1 MNVYF
6 LGIAGAGMS
15 ALATLM
21 ASEGHRVS
29 GSDGAVYPPVSA
41 YLERLGVPFYRGF
54 DAAHV
59 PGDLDLAIV
68 GSSAALDLAT
78 NPELAELSRRGVP
91 QLSFAEYLGRY
102 SKERRTAVIA
112 GSFGK
117 STLTALCAVLLDEA
131 GLDPG
136 YFIGAVPL
144 DLATTGHA
152 GTDPWS
158 PARGRRIHRQSR
170 GPALEVPALPSER
183 PADQLAGPRPFQR
196 LPDHG
201 RLRGAVR
208 PTDRRP
214 ARGRAAGL
222 RPALRAAGAADGRP
236 SAGWYG
242 LGDGPGYG
250 AEDIEIGEITRF
262 STCRTPSGERL
273 PLETEL
279 LGLHNIENIAGAAAL
294 LVECGRRCSPSPG
307 ARACA
312 GSGAWRGGWT
322 RRPRPRASRPMKVS
336 ARPTRRPARPSS
348 AIALH
353 FPKRPAGGGVRAP
366 HLQLAQRGG
375 ARLVRHGVQG
385 RRPGPRPA
393 AARARRGHP
402 PCKLSQAEIAGPH
415 PRRRASRRPPST
427 GGEAVI
433 AALERGL
440 RARRWFCCSRPDR
453 WTAWPRACPPGST
466 GNSVR
471 LPAAV
476 HLDVAPRARDQEGR
490 IALGGRAVAAHAIR
504 QFPDAGEA
512 GLQVLAESLSVGD
525 DEARPGKIGPL
536 GGVSKL

>member
-68 GSSAALDLAT
+68 GSSAALNLAT
-78 NPELAELSRRGVP
+78 NPELAELRRRGVP

-144 DLATTGHA
+144 DLPTTGHA
-152 GTDPWS
+152 GTDPWFLLEGDEYIVS
-158 PARGRRIHRQSR
+158 P
-170 GPALEVPALPSER
+170 E
-183 PADQLAGPRPFQR
+183 
-196 LPDHG
+196 
-201 RLRGAVR
+201 
-208 PTDRRP
+208 DRRSKFLLYHP
-214 ARGRAAGL
+214 NALLISSLVHDHFNAFPTMADYEAPFAQLIDGLPEGALLVCARRYEPLERLTAAR
-222 RPALRAAGAADGRP
+222 RPV
-236 SAGWYG
+236 WYG

-262 STCRTPSGERL
+262 SLRTPSGERL
-273 PLETEL
+273 PLQTEL

-294 LVECGRRCSPSPG
+294 LVEWGALKPEQLAAGVRRFRG
-307 ARACA
+307 VAR
-312 GSGAWRGGWT
+312 RLDKKT
-322 RRPRPRASRPMKVS
+322 RASSVPAYEGFGSSYEKARS
-336 ARPTRRPARPSS
+336 AID

-353 FPKRPAGGGVRAP
+353 FPKRPAVVVFEPHTFSWRNEEALGWYDTVFRGVARVLVLP
-366 HLQLAQRGG
+366 PPEHG
-375 ARLVRHGVQG
+375 AATHRQ
-385 RRPGPRPA
+385 
-393 AARARRGHP
+393 
-402 PCKLSQAEIAGPH
+402 LSQAEIVGRIAASGVAATAVAG
-415 PRRRASRRPPST
+415 A
-427 GGEAVI
+427 EAVI
-433 AALERGL
+433 ADLERSL
-440 RARRWFCCSRPDR
+440 
-453 WTAWPRACPPGST
+453 T
-466 GNSVR
+466 GAEVLLLLSSG
-471 LPAAV
+471 P
-476 HLDVAPRARDQEGR
+476 LDG
-490 IALGGRAVAAHAIR
+490 
-504 QFPDAGEA
+504 
-512 GLQVLAESLSVGD
+512 LAESLPAWLD
-525 DEARPGKIGPL
+525 RQFA
-536 GGVSKL
+536 